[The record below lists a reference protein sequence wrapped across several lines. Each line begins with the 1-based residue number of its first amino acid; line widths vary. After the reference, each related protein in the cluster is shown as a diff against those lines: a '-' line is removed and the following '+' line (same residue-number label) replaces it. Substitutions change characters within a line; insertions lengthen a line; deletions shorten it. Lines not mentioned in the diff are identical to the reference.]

1 MKQLPAVAL
10 KGFSYVDVSLYGL
23 YLPVTFGG
31 RAGSDVNA
39 SHVFLQGVL
48 ASIPLVGDMTHEGGA
63 RASARC
69 EEHILCSVAIS
80 ALAEL
85 RSPKLPEW
93 KPGGL
98 GLS

>member
-10 KGFSYVDVSLYGL
+10 KGFSYVDVFLCGL

-69 EEHILCSVAIS
+69 EEHVLSAQWLSV
-80 ALAEL
+80 
-85 RSPKLPEW
+85 PW
-93 KPGGL
+93 
-98 GLS
+98 LS

>member
-10 KGFSYVDVSLYGL
+10 KGFSYVDVSLCGL

-69 EEHILCSVAIS
+69 EEHVLSAQWLSV
-80 ALAEL
+80 
-85 RSPKLPEW
+85 PW
-93 KPGGL
+93 
-98 GLS
+98 LS